1 MTNKSLL
8 TQIPENTSILQTT
21 KFTFVFPNL
30 PFARYFCQSVSI
42 PGVSTTEVTVTSPF
56 ANTYRHGDKLRYDI
70 FSINAIVDEDL
81 RVWEET
87 YSWLKA
93 LTKPTNFGE
102 YGKTIDP
109 SKLLYYDAILTI
121 NTNANNPTD
130 ALGTLGRFYLQGE
143 ETVTSDF
150 IFCRARNAE
159 FNYSV
164 NPSFSVSA
172 SAGSILYNDFVQ
184 NPTTYIS
191 SVGMYNDNNELI
203 AVAKLSKPLKK
214 DFTKEALVRVK
225 LDF

>member
-42 PGVSTTEVTVTSPF
+42 PGVSTTEVTVNSPF

-121 NTNANNPTD
+121 NTNANNPNIRVKFFNCHPTS
-130 ALGTLGRFYLQGE
+130 LGSIR
-143 ETVTSDF
+143 
-150 IFCRARNAE
+150 
-159 FNYSV
+159 
-164 NPSFSVSA
+164 FSVSENA
-172 SAGSILYNDFVQ
+172 ETI
-184 NPTTYIS
+184 PTADINFRYD
-191 SVGMYNDNNELI
+191 YFEFERL
-203 AVAKLSKPLKK
+203 
-214 DFTKEALVRVK
+214 
-225 LDF
+225 